1 LKLPGTLLRK
11 LRGIYIIMYINQRAL
26 LAKGLEWMESGES
39 KRFKGVIG
47 SLTRHKKRIYRV
59 TEKNTG
65 LSAKS
70 PHLISYLWPADRGT
84 SRLQIAGALGSLW
97 LG

>member
-1 LKLPGTLLRK
+1 
-11 LRGIYIIMYINQRAL
+11 MYINSRAL

-59 TEKNTG
+59 TGKITG

-84 SRLQIAGALGSLW
+84 SGSKSPELW
-97 LG
+97 AACGSGKARNR